1 MPGIENF
8 KKNCQCKFTYKL
20 TVVLTRGEIKRFGN
34 FQNSGK
40 FPERNTPP

>member
-20 TVVLTRGEIKRFGN
+20 TVVLTREIKRFGN